1 MLTIVIFLHHF
12 CTDLPVHIGSCLQ
25 SQNLYVLLTIDS
37 VQSHHHNARPSAM
50 IRRGWQ
56 DNKWRG
62 MPMSTYSTQKT
73 IFRAALA
80 VSASFGALC
89 VGAPVFAQAAAA
101 ADEAADT
108 DIVVTAQFRDQ
119 KLQDVPIAITAI
131 DSALLES
138 RSQTNLT
145 EVANQAPSVTLRPS
159 TPAFG
164 PAISA
169 TIRGLGQID
178 FNPAYEPGVG
188 IYVDDVYYPRLTG
201 ANFDLL
207 DVERVEILRGPQG
220 TLTGRNSEGGA
231 IKFVSKKPTGEGGYV
246 SATYGSRNRINLR
259 ASADFTI
266 AKDLFARV
274 SGAFADQGGYV
285 KNIDYGCA
293 FPASGVPSK
302 SGGTKCV
309 NGSDGDV
316 GYKALR
322 GIVRYAPS
330 DNIEAMISADYAK
343 DSRRSAAEVLLF
355 SANANP
361 NVRTSNGIPLD
372 SRFVCGRYCNYSSTG
387 QPAATFTAGLIPPL
401 QGFPFAATGSDNRS
415 EYEGYGFSGNININL
430 SDSLKLASIT
440 AYRAF
445 KSNFSNDTDLSPA
458 NVGYGIN
465 KLDNDFFSQE
475 LRLNA
480 KLSDAL
486 DFTLGGYY
494 SSEKSTYYTLQD
506 IRYVALYPPTTPVIL
521 PIFPLQFIGNDPVR
535 TKSKAVF
542 GTAIFKPVE
551 ALTLT
556 VGARYT
562 HESKTYTFFR
572 YNLDGRTING
582 FLDPVGAGYGIGYV
596 GADTRNLIAE
606 VGSGVPFSLS
616 TTDIVTALS
625 GRKAPYS
632 GNRFDYRVSVD
643 YRFSPEVLAYVTT
656 STGYKGGGIGPRP
669 FNAAQAIAF
678 NPEKLT
684 AYEIGLKTDFL
695 DRKVR
700 LNLAAYFN
708 KFKDAQL
715 TLLSCPQFGGP
726 GPCALPQNAGDADV
740 KGFEAEIL
748 IKPTEGFT
756 IDGSF
761 SVLDWKWKCA
771 SIQVVRA
778 LNPGEVNSCSSAP
791 AIRGQLTTPPR
802 GVAKTQWSL
811 GTQYE
816 IDLGGS
822 GSLTPRIDVSHQG
835 KIVGGATKATAISA
849 SGQFGDTPSFTVTNA
864 RLTWRNEDKDL
875 DISAEVSNLF
885 DKYYFLSKF
894 DLTGAG
900 AGTIS
905 GLPARPREWA
915 VSVKKK
921 F

>member
-1 MLTIVIFLHHF
+1 MSI
-12 CTDLPVHIGSCLQ
+12 
-25 SQNLYVLLTIDS
+25 
-37 VQSHHHNARPSAM
+37 SHSRQILRTA
-50 IRRGWQ
+50 
-56 DNKWRG
+56 
-62 MPMSTYSTQKT
+62 
-73 IFRAALA
+73 FAL
-80 VSASFGALC
+80 SASLGTLMVA
-89 VGAPVFAQAAAA
+89 APAVAQQAAEEDPATR
-101 ADEAADT
+101 E
-108 DIVVTAQFRDQ
+108 IVVTAQFRDQ

-131 DSALLES
+131 DAATLEA

-285 KNIDYGCA
+285 QNIDYGCA
-293 FPASGVPSK
+293 VPASGVPST
-302 SGGTKCV
+302 SGGAKCV
-309 NGSDGDV
+309 KGKDGDV

-322 GIVRYAPS
+322 GILRYAPS
-330 DNIEAMISADYAK
+330 DTVEVMVSGDYAK
-343 DSRRSAAEVLLF
+343 DSRRSAGEVLLYGVN
-355 SANANP
+355 SNP
-361 NVRTSNGIPLD
+361 NVLTSNGVPLD
-372 SRFVCGRYCNYSSTG
+372 SRFVCGQFCNYSNTG

-401 QGFPFAATGSDNRS
+401 QGFPFAPTSSDNRS
-415 EYEGYGFSGNININL
+415 EYEGYGLSGNINIGL
-430 SDSLKLASIT
+430 SDSLNLSSIT

-445 KSNFSNDTDLSPA
+445 TSDFSNDTDLSPA

-465 KLDNDFFSQE
+465 NLDNKFFSQE

-480 KLSDAL
+480 KLSEQL

-494 SSEKSTYYTLQD
+494 SNEKSVYYTLQD
-506 IRYVALYPPTTPVIL
+506 IRYVAVVPAPGVYL

-542 GTAIFKPVE
+542 GTAIFKPIE
-551 ALTLT
+551 AMT
-556 VGARYT
+556 VTAGARYT

-572 YNLDGRTING
+572 YNLDGQTINA
-582 FLDPVGAGYGIGYV
+582 FLDPVGAANGIGY
-596 GADTRNLIAE
+596 
-606 VGSGVPFSLS
+606 SGVNG
-616 TTDIVTALS
+616 TALS

-632 GNRFDYRVSVD
+632 GNRFDYRVSLD
-643 YRFSPEVLAYVTT
+643 YRFSPDVLAYVTT

-669 FNAAQAIAF
+669 FNASQAISF
-678 NPEKLT
+678 DPETLT
-684 AYEIGLKTDFL
+684 AYEVGLKTDFL

-740 KGFEAEIL
+740 KGFEAEVL
-748 IKPTEGFT
+748 IRPVDGFT

-771 SIQVVRA
+771 SIQVVRP
-778 LNPGEVNSCSSAP
+778 LNLGEVNSCSSDP
-791 AIRGQLTTPPR
+791 TIVGQLTSPPR
-802 GVAKTQWSL
+802 GVAKTQWSF
-811 GTQYE
+811 GAQYE
-816 IDLGGS
+816 ADLGSS
-822 GSLTPRIDVSHQG
+822 GSITPRIDVSHQG
-835 KIVGGATKATAISA
+835 KIVGGATKAAATSP
-849 SGQFGDTPSFTVTNA
+849 SGLFGDTPSFTVANA
-864 RLTWRNEDKDL
+864 RLTWKNADKDVE
-875 DISAEVSNLF
+875 ISGEVTNLF

>member
-1 MLTIVIFLHHF
+1 MTK
-12 CTDLPVHIGSCLQ
+12 S
-25 SQNLYVLLTIDS
+25 
-37 VQSHHHNARPSAM
+37 
-50 IRRGWQ
+50 IRT
-56 DNKWRG
+56 
-62 MPMSTYSTQKT
+62 ST
-73 IFRAALA
+73 FRRAALA
-80 VSASFGALC
+80 ATASGIALSMA
-89 VGAPVFAQAAAA
+89 APAFAQAAAA
-101 ADEAADT
+101 DEADPT
-108 DIVVTAQFRDQ
+108 EIVVTAQFRDQ

-131 DSALLES
+131 DAATLEA

-145 EVANQAPSVTLRPS
+145 EVANQAPSVTLRQS

-266 AKDLFARV
+266 AQDLFARV

-302 SGGTKCV
+302 SGGTNCV
-309 NGSDGDV
+309 NGKDGDV

-322 GIVRYAPS
+322 GILRYAPS
-330 DNIEAMISADYAK
+330 NTVDVMLSADYSK
-343 DSRRSAAEVLLF
+343 DSRRSAGEVLLYGVN
-355 SANANP
+355 SNP
-361 NVRTSNGIPLD
+361 NVLTSNGAPLD
-372 SRFVCGRYCNYSSTG
+372 SRFICGRFCNYSATG

-415 EYEGYGFSGNININL
+415 EYEGYGFSGNINIGL
-430 SDSLKLASIT
+430 SDSLKISSIT

-465 KLDNDFFSQE
+465 KLDNKFFSQE

-480 KLSDAL
+480 KLSDQI

-494 SSEKSTYYTLQD
+494 SDEKSTYYTLQD
-506 IRYVALYPPTTPVIL
+506 IRYVAVVPAPGVYL

-535 TKSKAVF
+535 TKSSAVF
-542 GTAIFKPVE
+542 GTAIFKPSE
-551 ALTLT
+551 AITLT
-556 VGARYT
+556 AGARYT

-582 FLDPVGAGYGIGYV
+582 FLDPVGAANGIGY
-596 GADTRNLIAE
+596 
-606 VGSGVPFSLS
+606 SGVNG
-616 TTDIVTALS
+616 VALS

-632 GNRFDYRVSVD
+632 GNRFDYRISLD
-643 YRFSPEVLAYVTT
+643 YRFSPEVLAYATT

-669 FNAAQAIAF
+669 FNASQAIAF
-678 NPEKLT
+678 NPETLT
-684 AYEIGLKTDFL
+684 AYEIGLKTDLF

-700 LNLAAYFN
+700 LNLAAYYN

-726 GPCALPQNAGDADV
+726 GPCALPQNAGNADV
-740 KGFEAEIL
+740 KGFEAEVL
-748 IKPTEGFT
+748 IKPSDGFT

-761 SVLDWKWKCA
+761 SVLDWKWTCA
-771 SIQVVRA
+771 SIQVVRP
-778 LNPGEVNSCSSAP
+778 LNAGEVNSCSTSP
-791 AIRGQLTTPPR
+791 AIVGQLTSPPR

-811 GTQYE
+811 GAQYE
-816 IDLGGS
+816 VDLGNS
-822 GSLTPRIDVSHQG
+822 GSITPRFDVSHQG
-835 KIVGGATKATAISA
+835 KIVGGATSA
-849 SGQFGDTPSFTVTNA
+849 AAGTPSALFGDTPAFTVTNA
-864 RLTWRNEDKDL
+864 RLTWKNEGKDL
-875 DISAEVSNLF
+875 EISGEVTNLF
-885 DKYYFLSKF
+885 NNYYFLSKF

>member
-1 MLTIVIFLHHF
+1 
-12 CTDLPVHIGSCLQ
+12 
-25 SQNLYVLLTIDS
+25 
-37 VQSHHHNARPSAM
+37 
-50 IRRGWQ
+50 
-56 DNKWRG
+56 
-62 MPMSTYSTQKT
+62 MPMSTNSRYQTV
-73 IFRAALA
+73 FRAALA
-80 VSASFGALC
+80 VTASLGALC
-89 VGAPVFAQAAAA
+89 VGAPTFAQEAQSS
-101 ADEAADT
+101 ADDVT
-108 DIVVTAQFRDQ
+108 VGDIVVTAQFREQ
-119 KLQDVPIAITAI
+119 KLQDTPIAITAI
-131 DSALLES
+131 DAATLEA

-231 IKFVSKKPTGEGGYV
+231 IKFVSKKPTGEGGFV

-266 AKDLFARV
+266 AENLFARV
-274 SGAFADQGGYV
+274 SGTFADQGGYV

-293 FPASGVPSK
+293 FPTSGVPTK
-302 SGGTKCV
+302 SGGRKCV

-330 DNIEAMISADYAK
+330 DTVDVMLSADYAK
-343 DSRRSAAEVLLF
+343 DSRRSAGEVLLYGVN
-355 SANANP
+355 SNP
-361 NVRTSNGIPLD
+361 NVLTSNGIPLD
-372 SRFVCGRYCNYSSTG
+372 SRFVCGRFCNYSNTG

-401 QGFPFAATGSDNRS
+401 QGFPFAATGSDNRT
-415 EYEGYGFSGNININL
+415 EYEGYGFSGNINIGL
-430 SDSLKLASIT
+430 SDSLKLTSIT

-465 KLDNDFFSQE
+465 QLDNDFFSQE

-480 KLSDAL
+480 KVSDTL

-494 SSEKSTYYTLQD
+494 STEKSVYYTLQD
-506 IRYVALYPPTTPVIL
+506 IRYVAINPAPGVYI
-521 PIFPLQFIGNDPVR
+521 PIFPLQFIGDDPVR

-542 GTAIFKPVE
+542 GTAIFKPTE
-551 ALTLT
+551 ALTVT
-556 VGARYT
+556 AGARYT

-582 FLDPVGAGYGIGYV
+582 FLDPVGAANGIGY
-596 GADTRNLIAE
+596 
-606 VGSGVPFSLS
+606 SGVNG
-616 TTDIVTALS
+616 VALS

-632 GNRFDYRVSVD
+632 GNRFDYRVSLD

-669 FNAAQAIAF
+669 FNASQAISF

-684 AYEIGLKTDFL
+684 AYEIGFKTDFL

-740 KGFEAEIL
+740 KGFEAEVL
-748 IKPTEGFT
+748 IKPTEGLT

-771 SIQVVRA
+771 SIQVVRP
-778 LNPGEVNSCSSAP
+778 LNPGEVDSCSSDP
-791 AIRGQLTTPPR
+791 SIVGQLTSPPR

-811 GTQYE
+811 GAQYE
-816 IDLGGS
+816 ADLGGS
-822 GSLTPRIDVSHQG
+822 GSITPRFDISHQG
-835 KIVGGATKATAISA
+835 KIVGGATKSAATTP
-849 SGQFGDTPSFTVTNA
+849 SGLFGDTPGFTVANA
-864 RLTWRNEDKDL
+864 RLTWKNEDRDL
-875 DISAEVSNLF
+875 EISGEVTNLF